1 MYFTKY
7 FLDNLF
13 IDEPWFI
20 LVCNSNCDSLLL
32 LVRNYFLFDV
42 SPVKPVIVEDE
53 AGEEPEQEVDDGHHC
68 TEHYFPSSF
77 EVSGE
82 IDANDDNI
90 KDDTKQVDSQAN
102 WYRLSTCW
110 LAEAPDKAAK
120 KQEIGENISLK
131 CFHCDDEKNKINL
144 PLVPMTSSQRLSEQN
159 VPKRQSWMSSYW
171 YLVPSIWHPLSLP
184 SWSLIKLVK
193 TILFCL
199 LYVIFVV
206 TYFVTKTMCF

>member
-1 MYFTKY
+1 MYYTKY

-20 LVCNSNCDSLLL
+20 LVCNSNCHSLLL

-90 KDDTKQVDSQAN
+90 KDDTKQVDSQAH

-110 LAEAPDKAAK
+110 LAEAPDKASK
-120 KQEIGENISLK
+120 KQEIGEKIPLK
-131 CFHCDDEKNKINL
+131 CFHCDNENVKRNL
-144 PLVPMTSSQRLSEQN
+144 PLVPMTS
-159 VPKRQSWMSSYW
+159 
-171 YLVPSIWHPLSLP
+171 
-184 SWSLIKLVK
+184 
-193 TILFCL
+193 
-199 LYVIFVV
+199 
-206 TYFVTKTMCF
+206 